1 MAIRARRGLPENVC
15 MSALP
20 PYHVSAYNTAKSSEN
35 KIHDDAT
42 AKRFGFKGGLVGGV
56 HVYAYMSHMPV
67 QRWGRAWL
75 ERGTGEA
82 RFGKPVYEGDV
93 AEITA
98 VEGTN
103 GMALQVDSGGVLCA
117 TGRAGL
123 PEIAP
128 ALPDLA
134 DFQLVPARSHRV
146 AGDEQSLKIG
156 DWLGMNPLTVTA
168 DYQTQDIADTRE
180 TEPLYLREGI
190 VHSGTVLRCCN
201 WALSHNVILPAWM
214 HMGSTV
220 QNLGLARVGDTL
232 NVRARVTKNY
242 EHKGHKWVEIDALV
256 VANEAKP
263 IARVTH
269 IAIYRPRQ
277 LAEAA

>member
-1 MAIRARRGLPENVC
+1 MAL
-15 MSALP
+15 S
-20 PYHVSAYNTAKSSEN
+20 PYQVSAFNTAKASEN

-42 AKRFGFKGGLVGGV
+42 AQRFGFKGGLVGGV

-67 QRWGRAWL
+67 ARWGREWL

-82 RFGKPVYEGDV
+82 KFGKPVYEGDI
-93 AEITA
+93 AEISA
-98 VEGTN
+98 VEDAN
-103 GMALQVDSGGVLCA
+103 GLELQVNSDGVLCA
-117 TGRAGL
+117 TGRAGMPSGPVSIPSL
-123 PEIAP
+123 SDFKAVAP
-128 ALPDLA
+128 RTDRQPA
-134 DFQLVPARSHRV
+134 DEKTMA
-146 AGDEQSLKIG
+146 IG
-156 DWLGMNPLTVTA
+156 DWLGMTPLLVTP
-168 DYQTQDIADTRE
+168 DYQTQDIGDTRE
-180 TEPLYLREGI
+180 TLPLYLNEGI
-190 VHSGTVLRCCN
+190 VHPGTILRCCN
-201 WALSHNVILPAWM
+201 WALTHNVILPAWM

-256 VANEAKP
+256 VANEATAV
-263 IARVTH
+263 ARVTH

>member
-1 MAIRARRGLPENVC
+1 MAEAEFMP
-15 MSALP
+15 ALP

-98 VEGTN
+98 VENAN
-103 GMALQVDSGGVLCA
+103 GMTLQVDSGGVLCA
-117 TGRAGL
+117 TGRADL
-123 PEIAP
+123 PTIASGSS
-128 ALPDLA
+128 DLA
-134 DFQLVPARSHRV
+134 DFKSVPARAHRV
-146 AGDEQSLKIG
+146 AADEQSVKIG
-156 DWLGMNPLTVTA
+156 DWLGMNPLTITS

-180 TEPLYLREGI
+180 TDPLYLREGV

-201 WALSHNVILPAWM
+201 WALSHNVVLPAWM

-256 VANEAKP
+256 IADEIRP

>member
-1 MAIRARRGLPENVC
+1 MAIRMRGWLEAAF

-20 PYHVSAYNTAKSSEN
+20 PYHVAAYNTAKSSEN

-82 RFGKPVYEGDV
+82 RFGKPVYEGDI

-98 VEGTN
+98 VEDAN
-103 GMALQVDSGGVLCA
+103 GMSLQVDSGGVLCA
-117 TGRAGL
+117 TGRADL
-123 PEIAP
+123 PQSRSA
-128 ALPDLA
+128 ATDLA
-134 DFQLVPARSHRV
+134 EFQLIPARAHRV
-146 AGDEQSLKIG
+146 AADEQSLKIG
-156 DWLGMNPLTVTA
+156 DWLGMNPLTVTP

-180 TEPLYLREGI
+180 TDPLYLREGI

-201 WALSHNVILPAWM
+201 WALSHNVVLPAWM

-220 QNLGLARVGDTL
+220 QNLSVARVGDTL

-256 VANEAKP
+256 VANEARP

-277 LAEAA
+277 LSEAA

>member
-1 MAIRARRGLPENVC
+1 MTLP
-15 MSALP
+15 A
-20 PYHVSAYNTAKSSEN
+20 YQVSAYNTAKSSEN

-56 HVYAYMSHMPV
+56 HVYAYMAHMPV
-67 QRWGRAWL
+67 LKWGRDWL

-82 RFGKPVYEGDV
+82 KFGKPVYEGDI

-98 VEGTN
+98 VEDAN
-103 GMALQVDSGGVLCA
+103 GMELAVNSGGVLCA
-117 TGRAGL
+117 TGRAGM
-123 PEIAP
+123 PSGSV
-128 ALPDLA
+128 ALPSLA
-134 DFQLVPARSHRV
+134 DFASVPARANRI
-146 AGDEQSLKIG
+146 AADEKSLAIG
-156 DWLGMNPLTVTA
+156 DWLGMNPLTVTPE
-168 DYQTQDIADTRE
+168 YQTQDIGDTRE
-180 TEPLYLREGI
+180 TLGLYLAEGI
-190 VHSGTVLRCCN
+190 VHPGTVLRCCN
-201 WALSHNVILPAWM
+201 WALSHNVVLPAWM

-256 VANEAKP
+256 VANEATA

>member
-1 MAIRARRGLPENVC
+1 

-20 PYHVSAYNTAKSSEN
+20 PYHVSAYNTAKESEN

-42 AKRFGFKGGLVGGV
+42 AQRFGFKGGLVGGV
-56 HVYAYMSHMPV
+56 HVYAYMAHLPV

-82 RFGKPVYEGDV
+82 RFGKPVYEGNI

-98 VEGTN
+98 TEDADGL
-103 GMALQVDSGGVLCA
+103 ALQVVSDGVLCA

-123 PEIAP
+123 PDAAP
-128 ALPDLA
+128 GVSVGDFRAVPPRAHRGPA
-134 DFQLVPARSHRV
+134 D
-146 AGDEQSLKIG
+146 ETTLKVG
-156 DWLGMNPLTVTA
+156 DWLGMNPLTVTPA
-168 DYQTQDIADTRE
+168 YQTQDLADTRE
-180 TEPLYLREGI
+180 TDPLYAAEGI
-190 VHSGTVLRCCN
+190 VHPGTVLRCCN
-201 WALSHNVILPAWM
+201 WALSHNVVLPAWM

-232 NVRARVTKNY
+232 TVRARVTKNY

-256 VANEAKP
+256 LANEAAP

-277 LAEAA
+277 LAQAA